1 MRQLVSLSLLI
12 LVVAVQAG
20 AQMDDAN
27 ARTQTFENG
36 AAEFDAGAQLLATD
50 PEGAQRHLRQAIRSF
65 ESMTKSGVENGPLH
79 YNIGNAY
86 ALLDEPGHA
95 MLAYRRAERYMPGDP
110 NLQANIAALT
120 PAITDDEHTASSN
133 AFIANLRSILIA
145 APLRPAIGIAIG
157 AWILFWA
164 LLIARRLVRVRI
176 PFAVAAAALA
186 FTLSAAT
193 IAGAAWAE
201 RTDRRAVVIEPDT
214 VGRKG
219 PGIDAY
225 APSFAEPIPV
235 GLTVDVIAT
244 RPQWW
249 LIRLPDGRETWAPS
263 DHLERIR
270 PADG

>member
-1 MRQLVSLSLLI
+1 MSRLISLSLLI
-12 LVVAVQAG
+12 FIVAARAA
-20 AQMDDAN
+20 AQVDDAD
-27 ARTQTFENG
+27 ARMQTFEQG
-36 AAEFDAGAQLLATD
+36 AAEFDAGVQALATD
-50 PEGAQRHLRQAIRSF
+50 HEGAQRHLRQAIRSF
-65 ESMTKSGVENGPLH
+65 ESLTRSGVENGPLH

-86 ALLDEPGHA
+86 ALLDEPGRA
-95 MLAYRRAERYMPGDP
+95 MLAYRRAERYMPRDP

-120 PAITDDEHTASSN
+120 PAVTDDKSASSSDS
-133 AFIANLRSILIA
+133 FIASLRSILIA
-145 APLRPAIGIAIG
+145 APLRPAMGLAVG
-157 AWILFWA
+157 AWVLFWT
-164 LLIARRLVRVRI
+164 LLLARRLMRVRI
-176 PFAVAAAALA
+176 PYAVAAATLA
-186 FTLSAAT
+186 FTLGAAT

-225 APSFAEPIPV
+225 APSFAEPLPV
-235 GLTVDVIAT
+235 GLTVDIIAT

-270 PADG
+270 PADS